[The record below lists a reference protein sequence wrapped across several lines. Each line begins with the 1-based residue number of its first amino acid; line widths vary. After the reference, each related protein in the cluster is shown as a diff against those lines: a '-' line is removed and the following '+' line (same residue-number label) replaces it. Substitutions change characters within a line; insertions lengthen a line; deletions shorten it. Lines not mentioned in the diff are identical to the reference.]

1 VSAARGNKGRLLQV
15 GDWLR
20 ATFQTPYPVI
30 FRIAKKIAA
39 DPEDRP
45 ATKRTGYY
53 GSTERVG
60 RTIVIRI
67 ACRPGIRRDD
77 LFQSILHEFAHAVSM
92 RHDKI
97 EDGRLSHGAHD
108 DEWGLAYGKI
118 YRRFY
123 DEGGAESSKNY

>member
-1 VSAARGNKGRLLQV
+1 MAGARGNRERLIQV

-30 FRIAKKIAA
+30 FRIPKKIAA
-39 DPEDRP
+39 DPGDKP
-45 ATKRTGYY
+45 AVKRGGYY
-53 GSTERVG
+53 GSTERIG
-60 RTIVIRI
+60 RKIIIRI
-67 ACRPGIRRDD
+67 ACRSGIRRND

-123 DEGGAESSKNY
+123 DEGGFEASGNY